1 MEPCNPTAPRPW
13 RVVAAQSTHRK
24 YFFVLDRFL
33 YSTYNSP
40 KQSERSI
47 RYLKI
52 PRTLNKV
59 LCANK
64 VHALGKVLRPTVF
77 EVCHTR
83 EENKK
88 IRERERELLH
98 RQALPPQRQIHSVQH
113 ACTGF

>member
-52 PRTLNKV
+52 PHAEQS
-59 LCANK
+59 ANK